1 MDAILKVTDVTK
13 TYLMG
18 EVTITALAGVSFSLY
33 EGEFVVVLGPSG
45 SGKSTMLNIIG
56 GIDSPSSGEIE
67 YMGGN
72 LGKDG
77 LGRDGAGYISLG
89 KMSQRELTF
98 YRRNAV
104 GFVFQFYNLIPNL
117 TAREN
122 IQLACDMSK
131 TPIPADE
138 LLDRIG
144 MGDRGGHFPS
154 QLSGGQQQRIAI
166 ARALGKNPHILL
178 CDEPTGALDVATGIG
193 ILKLLR
199 DFNKSYG
206 KTVAIITHNSSI
218 AGIAD
223 RVFHIRDGKIDR
235 IIENS
240 EPIEPEDV
248 VW

>member
-1 MDAILKVTDVTK
+1 MNEILKVTGVTK

-18 EVTITALAGVSFSLY
+18 EVTITALDGVSFSLY

-56 GIDSPSSGEIE
+56 GIDKPSSGEIE
-67 YMGGN
+67 YMGRDI
-72 LGKDG
+72 GKIG
-77 LGRDGAGYISLG
+77 QRD
-89 KMSQRELTF
+89 LTL

-131 TPIPADE
+131 KPIPANE
-138 LLDRIG
+138 LLERIG

-154 QLSGGQQQRIAI
+154 QLSGGQQQRVAI

-178 CDEPTGALDVATGIG
+178 CDEPTGALDVATGIE
-193 ILKLLR
+193 ILKLLK

-206 KTVAIITHNSSI
+206 KTVAIITHNRSI
-218 AGIAD
+218 ADIAD
-223 RVFHIRDGKIDR
+223 RVFHIRDGRIDR
-235 IIENS
+235 IMEN
-240 EPIEPEDV
+240 ENPIGPEDV